1 MTDTSAKAGGP
12 SVNFPPVLN
21 GLDFLESTVD
31 LLSVKEDVPPRNLK
45 YAVVH
50 LASAAETLFKARLA
64 MKTPALVW
72 AAPGDYDPARHVRGD
87 FKSCGWED
95 ARKRVIKECSL
106 ETELLEPRH
115 FRALAQMRNRIAHVG
130 VTESALT
137 VEVLTTPVLDNLL
150 TFVREDLLPLVEGG
164 ELALAEEA
172 VERIRPGLGR
182 IQRLVDRRME
192 PARELLGKWPTI
204 LGCPVCAALAVPVE
218 GGGDLTCVVCDSRL
232 GSPREAAWIYADT
245 SEHEVVTG
253 GGSYPVH
260 RCDECG
266 TEAVTDVPTDGN
278 GDASRLLCLFCG
290 LECEGVCGYCGLA
303 VSNFAIPDA
312 DMCGDCFEYRM
323 QRY

>member
-1 MTDTSAKAGGP
+1 MSATKDSGP

-31 LLSVKEDVPPRNLK
+31 LLAVKGEVSPRNLK

-72 AAPGDYDPARHVRGD
+72 AKPDAYDPGKHARGD
-87 FKSCGWED
+87 FQSCGWED
-95 ARKRVIKECSL
+95 ARKRVIKKCDL

-115 FRALAQMRNRIAHVG
+115 FKALAQMRNRFAHLG
-130 VTESALT
+130 VTDTALA

-150 TFVREDLLPLVEGG
+150 TFVREDLLPLVDGE

-182 IQRLVDRRME
+182 IQRLVDLRME
-192 PARELLGKWPTI
+192 PARELLGQWPTI

-218 GGGDLTCVVCDSRL
+218 GGTDLTCVVCDSHL
-232 GSPREAAWIYADT
+232 GSPTEAAWVYADT
-245 SEHEVVTG
+245 SEHEIVTG
-253 GGSYPVH
+253 GGPSPVH
-260 RCDECG
+260 RCGECG
-266 TEAVTDVPTDGN
+266 TEAVTDVPIDGD
-278 GDASRLLCLFCG
+278 GEDSRLLCLFCG
-290 LECEGVCGYCGLA
+290 IECVGLCSYCELA
-303 VSNFAIPDA
+303 VASFAIPEA
-312 DMCGDCFEYRM
+312 DMCSDCFNYRY